1 MKKWKHLNYE
11 QRKLI
16 NNLVSKKMKC
26 VEIADLLGVD
36 PSTISKELKRNR
48 ILTKK
53 GRVDQKVCQHTQ
65 RFPHVCNS
73 CPKKYQTCPFTQYTY
88 RAQKAQELADFRLTS
103 SRVGLNMSEDEY
115 QRLDQTIKEGVDNH
129 QSIYHIVKSNP
140 HLKVSVSNVYRLIN
154 EKQLSIQRMD
164 LPYAVKY
171 KKRKVL
177 KVYEYKENRTI
188 DRSGRTYIDFL
199 GFKHE
204 HRNTFHVQ
212 MDFLGK
218 IKTDKKS
225 ILVLTICELHF
236 VMLFLMDTPDA
247 SKVVNLFN
255 QLELQLG
262 RQDFKRLFPFI
273 LTDRDPCFAFF
284 DQIEASILNDTKR
297 THIFYCDA
305 FRSTQKPNVE
315 NVNKRLRPFYPKGVS
330 IDHYDQSH
338 VSMTSSTINEIRIA
352 SLSGASPKEAFIKVY
367 GQKLLDKLTSII
379 F

>member
-53 GRVDQKVCQHTQ
+53 GRVDQKVCQRTQ
-65 RFPHVCNS
+65 RFPYVCNS

-88 RAQKAQELADFRLTS
+88 RAQKVQEFADHRLTS

-177 KVYEYKENRTI
+177 KAYEYKENRAI
-188 DRSGRTYIDFL
+188 DRSGRAYIDFL
-199 GFKHE
+199 AFKHQ
-204 HRNTFHVQ
+204 HRNAFHVQ

-236 VMLFLMDTPDA
+236 VMLFLMDTPNGF
-247 SKVVNLFN
+247 KVVDFFN

-262 RQDFKRLFPFI
+262 RQDFKRLFPSI

-284 DQIEASILNDTKR
+284 DQLEASIFSDTKR

-305 FRSTQKPNVE
+305 FQSTQKPNVE
-315 NVNKRLRPFYPKGVS
+315 NMNKRLRPFYPKRVS